1 MSKSNIQAVHFEKNK
16 WKDTQCKRKLS
27 DMGLKPMK
35 AVHITPN
42 FLEYR
47 ILSPTLFKRFITLK
61 KRGGIQ
67 LIIGYKS

>member
-1 MSKSNIQAVHFEKNK
+1 MSNSNIQSVHFEKGK
-16 WKDTQCKRKLS
+16 WTDAQCKRRLFY
-27 DMGLKPMK
+27 MGLKPIK